1 MNSDNEHIFDY
12 KDIVDKQH
20 AEIEERIKSSQSKTE
35 AYLKR
40 SDSLQKKIM
49 STINAQNQVFSE
61 FGIQLG
67 DKNPFAN
74 KFKDSL
80 EGIDDF
86 ADKSRESEI
95 AICRAY
101 GLDEPDGG
109 WELFLSKRFRSS
121 KKRRGAQELSDIL
134 LRKDSGPSFETNASN
149 KFLSFSSTKSGASN
163 LQNWHDLSHHTHDG
177 DTYASNG
184 AGYNIHNEMTNGVVL
199 KKSKKFR
206 KSIRRVRI

>member
-49 STINAQNQVFSE
+49 YTINAQNQVFSE

-67 DKNPFAN
+67 DKNPFSD

-121 KKRRGAQELSDIL
+121 KKRKGAQELSDIL

-149 KFLSFSSTKSGASN
+149 RFLASQSMKDDASGLSN
-163 LQNWHDLSHHTHDG
+163 GHDRLSHVHDSG
-177 DTYASNG
+177 TDISNEDS
-184 AGYNIHNEMTNGVVL
+184 YNIPTEITNGIPS

>member
-1 MNSDNEHIFDY
+1 MNSYNENIFDY

-20 AEIEERIKSSQSKTE
+20 AEIEKAIKSSQSKTE

-121 KKRRGAQELSDIL
+121 KKRKGAQELSDIL
-134 LRKDSGPSFETNASN
+134 LRKNSGPSFETKASN
-149 KFLSFSSTKSGASN
+149 KSLSDSNIKSEASN
-163 LQNWHDLSHHTHDG
+163 LSSEHDRLSNSSG
-177 DTYASNG
+177 IDTDASNG
-184 AGYNIHNEMTNGVVL
+184 AGYNIHNEMINGVASE
-199 KKSKKFR
+199 KSKKFR

>member
-86 ADKSRESEI
+86 ADKSREAEI

-121 KKRRGAQELSDIL
+121 KKRKGAQELSDIL

-149 KFLSFSSTKSGASN
+149 KFLSGSSTKSGTSN
-163 LQNWHDLSHHTHDG
+163 LQNGHDLSHHTHDG

-184 AGYNIHNEMTNGVVL
+184 AGYNIHNEITNGIPS

>member
-12 KDIVDKQH
+12 KNIVDKQH
-20 AEIEERIKSSQSKTE
+20 AEIEKAIKSSQSKTE

-86 ADKSRESEI
+86 ADKSREAEI

-121 KKRRGAQELSDIL
+121 KKRKGAQELSDIL

-149 KFLSFSSTKSGASN
+149 KFLSGSSTKSGASN
-163 LQNWHDLSHHTHDG
+163 LQNGHDLSRHTHDG

-184 AGYNIHNEMTNGVVL
+184 AGYNIPNEMTNGVPS

-206 KSIRRVRI
+206 KSVRRVRI

>member
-1 MNSDNEHIFDY
+1 MNSDNKHIFDY

-20 AEIEERIKSSQSKTE
+20 AEIEKAIKSSQSKTE

-40 SDSLQKKIM
+40 SDSLRKKIM
-49 STINAQNQVFSE
+49 YTINAQNQVFSE

-67 DKNPFAN
+67 DKNPFAD

-109 WELFLSKRFRSS
+109 WELFLSKHFRSS

-134 LRKDSGPSFETNASN
+134 LRKNSGPSFESNASN
-149 KFLSFSSTKSGASN
+149 KFLSFSSTKSDASN
-163 LQNWHDLSHHTHDG
+163 LQNGHDLSHHTHDG

-184 AGYNIHNEMTNGVVL
+184 AGYNIPNEITNDVPS

>member
-1 MNSDNEHIFDY
+1 
-12 KDIVDKQH
+12 
-20 AEIEERIKSSQSKTE
+20 
-35 AYLKR
+35 
-40 SDSLQKKIM
+40 M

-86 ADKSRESEI
+86 ADKSRASEI

-101 GLDEPDGG
+101 GLDEPDVG

-134 LRKDSGPSFETNASN
+134 LRKNSGPSFETSASN
-149 KFLSFSSTKSGASN
+149 RFLSSSSTKSGASN
-163 LQNWHDLSHHTHDG
+163 LQNGHDLSRHTHDC
-177 DTYASNG
+177 DTYVSNE
-184 AGYNIHNEMTNGVVL
+184 AGYNIHNEMINGIPS

>member
-40 SDSLQKKIM
+40 SDSLRKKIM
-49 STINAQNQVFSE
+49 YTINAQNQAFSE

-67 DKNPFAN
+67 DKNPFAD

-109 WELFLSKRFRSS
+109 WELFLSKHFRSS
-121 KKRRGAQELSDIL
+121 KKRKGAQELSDIL
-134 LRKDSGPSFETNASN
+134 LRKDSGPSFESKASN
-149 KFLSFSSTKSGASN
+149 RFLASQSMKDDASN
-163 LQNWHDLSHHTHDG
+163 LSSEHDRLSNSSG
-177 DTYASNG
+177 IDTDVSNEEV
-184 AGYNIHNEMTNGVVL
+184 YDIHSEMTSDVPS

-206 KSIRRVRI
+206 KSVRRVRI

>member
-67 DKNPFAN
+67 DKNPFAD

-121 KKRRGAQELSDIL
+121 KKRKGAQELSDIL

-149 KFLSFSSTKSGASN
+149 KFLSFSSTKSGTSN
-163 LQNWHDLSHHTHDG
+163 LQNWHDLSPHTNDG
-177 DTYASNG
+177 DTDASNED
-184 AGYNIHNEMTNGVVL
+184 GYNMLNDMVSDIPS

>member
-1 MNSDNEHIFDY
+1 MNSYNEHIFDY

-40 SDSLQKKIM
+40 SDSLRKQII
-49 STINAQNQVFSE
+49 STINAQNQVFLE

-67 DKNPFAN
+67 DKNPFSD

-121 KKRRGAQELSDIL
+121 KKRKGAQELSDIL

-149 KFLSFSSTKSGASN
+149 RFLASQSMKDDASGLSN
-163 LQNWHDLSHHTHDG
+163 GHDRLSHVHDSG
-177 DTYASNG
+177 TDISNEDS
-184 AGYNIHNEMTNGVVL
+184 YNIPTEITNGIPS

>member
-1 MNSDNEHIFDY
+1 MNSDNKHIFDY

-20 AEIEERIKSSQSKTE
+20 AEIEKAIKSSQSKTE

-40 SDSLQKKIM
+40 SDNLQKKII

-67 DKNPFAN
+67 DKNPFAD

-109 WELFLSKRFRSS
+109 WELFLSKHFRSS
-121 KKRRGAQELSDIL
+121 KKRRGAQGLSDIL
-134 LRKDSGPSFETNASN
+134 LRKDSGSFFESNASN

-163 LQNWHDLSHHTHDG
+163 LSSEHDRLSN
-177 DTYASNG
+177 SNG
-184 AGYNIHNEMTNGVVL
+184 IGTDISNEDSYNIPTEITNGIPS

>member
-20 AEIEERIKSSQSKTE
+20 AEIENAIKSSRSKTE

-86 ADKSRESEI
+86 ADKSRASEI

-101 GLDEPDGG
+101 GLDEPDVG

-134 LRKDSGPSFETNASN
+134 LRKNSGPSFETSASN
-149 KFLSFSSTKSGASN
+149 RFLSSSSTKSGASN
-163 LQNWHDLSHHTHDG
+163 LQNGHDLSRHTHDC
-177 DTYASNG
+177 DTYVSNE
-184 AGYNIHNEMTNGVVL
+184 AGYNIHNEMINGIPS

>member
-20 AEIEERIKSSQSKTE
+20 AEIENAIKSSRSKTE

-86 ADKSRESEI
+86 ADKSRASEI

-101 GLDEPDGG
+101 GLDEPDVG

-121 KKRRGAQELSDIL
+121 KKRKGAQELSDIL
-134 LRKDSGPSFETNASN
+134 LRKNSGPSFETNASN
-149 KFLSFSSTKSGASN
+149 KFLSGSSTKSGASN
-163 LQNWHDLSHHTHDG
+163 LQNGHDLSRHTHDC
-177 DTYASNG
+177 DTYVSNE
-184 AGYNIHNEMTNGVVL
+184 AGYNIHNEMINGIPS

>member
-1 MNSDNEHIFDY
+1 MNSSALRSVIDHTVFNGLPRSPGSSSALICETY
-12 KDIVDKQH
+12 L
-20 AEIEERIKSSQSKTE
+20 AE
-35 AYLKR
+35 
-40 SDSLQKKIM
+40 
-49 STINAQNQVFSE
+49 TI
-61 FGIQLG
+61 G
-67 DKNPFAN
+67 DPFAN

-86 ADKSRESEI
+86 ADKSRASEI

-101 GLDEPDGG
+101 GLDEPDVG

-134 LRKDSGPSFETNASN
+134 LRKNSGPSFETSASN
-149 KFLSFSSTKSGASN
+149 RFLSSSSTKSGASN
-163 LQNWHDLSHHTHDG
+163 LQNGHDLSRHTHDC
-177 DTYASNG
+177 DTYVSNE
-184 AGYNIHNEMTNGVVL
+184 AGYNIHNEMINGIPS

>member
-40 SDSLQKKIM
+40 SDNLRKQII

-67 DKNPFAN
+67 DKNPFAD

-86 ADKSRESEI
+86 ADKSREAEV

-121 KKRRGAQELSDIL
+121 KKRKGAQELSDIL
-134 LRKDSGPSFETNASN
+134 LRKDSGSFFGADASN
-149 KFLSFSSTKSGASN
+149 RFLASQSMKDDASGLSN
-163 LQNWHDLSHHTHDG
+163 GHDRLSHVHDSG
-177 DTYASNG
+177 TDISNEDS
-184 AGYNIHNEMTNGVVL
+184 YNIPTEITNGIPS

-206 KSIRRVRI
+206 KSVRRVRI

>member
-40 SDSLQKKIM
+40 SDNLQKKII

-67 DKNPFAN
+67 DKNPFAD

-121 KKRRGAQELSDIL
+121 KKRKGAQELSDIL

-149 KFLSFSSTKSGASN
+149 KFLSFSSTKSGTSN
-163 LQNWHDLSHHTHDG
+163 LQNGHDLSHHTHDG

-184 AGYNIHNEMTNGVVL
+184 AGYNSHNETMNGVIS

-206 KSIRRVRI
+206 KSVRRVRI

>member
-1 MNSDNEHIFDY
+1 MNSYNEHIFDY

-20 AEIEERIKSSQSKTE
+20 AEIEERIKSSRSKTE

-86 ADKSRESEI
+86 ADKSRASEI

-101 GLDEPDGG
+101 GLDEPDVG

-134 LRKDSGPSFETNASN
+134 LRKNSGPSFETSASN
-149 KFLSFSSTKSGASN
+149 RFLSSSSTKSGASN
-163 LQNWHDLSHHTHDG
+163 LQNGHDLSRHTHDC
-177 DTYASNG
+177 DTYVSNE
-184 AGYNIHNEMTNGVVL
+184 AGYNIHNEMINGIPS

>member
-40 SDSLQKKIM
+40 SDSLRKKII

-86 ADKSRESEI
+86 ADKSREAEI

-121 KKRRGAQELSDIL
+121 KKRKGAQELSDIL
-134 LRKDSGPSFETNASN
+134 LRKDSRPSFESN
-149 KFLSFSSTKSGASN
+149 KSNELLSVSSMKSGASN
-163 LQNWHDLSHHTHDG
+163 LQNGHDLLPHVNDS
-177 DTYASNG
+177 DTFASNKD
-184 AGYNIHNEMTNGVVL
+184 GYNMLNDMVSGVPS
-199 KKSKKFR
+199 KKSKKFK

>member
-20 AEIEERIKSSQSKTE
+20 AEIEKAIKSSQSKTE

-67 DKNPFAN
+67 DKNPFAD

-109 WELFLSKRFRSS
+109 WEWFLSKRFRSS

-134 LRKDSGPSFETNASN
+134 LRKDSGPSFEANTSN
-149 KFLSFSSTKSGASN
+149 RFLSGSNIKSEASN
-163 LQNWHDLSHHTHDG
+163 LSSGHNRLSHANDS
-177 DTYASNG
+177 DTDISNG
-184 AGYNIHNEMTNGVVL
+184 AGYNIYNEMTNGVPS

-206 KSIRRVRI
+206 KSIKRVRI

>member
-20 AEIEERIKSSQSKTE
+20 AEIEKAIKSSQSKTE

-67 DKNPFAN
+67 DKNPFSD

-109 WELFLSKRFRSS
+109 WELFLSKHFRSS

-134 LRKDSGPSFETNASN
+134 LRKDSGSFFGADASN
-149 KFLSFSSTKSGASN
+149 RFLASQSMKDDASN
-163 LQNWHDLSHHTHDG
+163 LQNGHDLSRHTHDG
-177 DTYASNG
+177 DMYASNE
-184 AGYNIHNEMTNGVVL
+184 AGYNIHNEITNGIPS

>member
-1 MNSDNEHIFDY
+1 MNSYNEHIFDY

-20 AEIEERIKSSQSKTE
+20 AEIEKAIKSSRSKTE

-67 DKNPFAN
+67 DKNPFAD

-95 AICRAY
+95 AICRAS

-121 KKRRGAQELSDIL
+121 KKRKGAQELSDIL

-163 LQNWHDLSHHTHDG
+163 LQNRHDLSRHTHDG
-177 DTYASNG
+177 DTYVSNE
-184 AGYNIHNEMTNGVVL
+184 AGYNIHNEMTNGVPS

>member
-40 SDSLQKKIM
+40 SDNLQKKII

-67 DKNPFAN
+67 DKNPFAD

-109 WELFLSKRFRSS
+109 WELFLSKHFRSS

-149 KFLSFSSTKSGASN
+149 KFLSFSSTKSGTSN
-163 LQNWHDLSHHTHDG
+163 LQNGHDLSHHTHDG

-184 AGYNIHNEMTNGVVL
+184 AGYNSHNETMNGVIS

-206 KSIRRVRI
+206 KSVRRVRI